1 MSGEGPARFLPLAER
16 LADAAGVIARRHF
29 RSRLAIDTKA
39 DNSPVTIADREAE
52 TAMRTLLAEA
62 VPEHGIL
69 GEEHGSE
76 RLDADYVWVLD
87 PIDGTQGF
95 ATGKPLF
102 GVLVA
107 LTHKGR
113 PVLGVIDHPALGER
127 WTGATGRPTLY
138 NGKPAGTRACAAL
151 SQAWMY
157 ATSPHMFDAETF
169 PRFEALRKNCLRALY
184 GADCYAYCLLAS
196 GHVDLVVEA
205 ALKPYDFCALV
216 PVIEGA
222 GGIVTDWAGQ
232 ALTIA
237 SPGRV
242 VAAGDANRHIEA
254 IAILSA

>member
-1 MSGEGPARFLPLAER
+1 MSEGPARFLPLAER

-29 RSRLAIDTKA
+29 RTRLAIDTKA
-39 DNSPVTIADREAE
+39 DKTPVTIADREAE
-52 TAMRTLLAEA
+52 TAMRALLAEA

-69 GEEHGSE
+69 GEEHCAE

-102 GVLVA
+102 GILVA

-127 WTGATGRPTLY
+127 WTGAEGVPTLY
-138 NGKPAGTRACAAL
+138 NGKPAERRTCDAL
-151 SQAWMY
+151 AQAWMY

-169 PRFEALRKNCLRALY
+169 PRFESLRKNCLRALY
-184 GADCYAYCLLAS
+184 GADCYAYGLLAS

-216 PVIEGA
+216 PVIAGA
-222 GGIVTDWAGQ
+222 GGIVTDWDGQ
-232 ALTIA
+232 ELSIA
-237 SPGRV
+237 SSGRV
-242 VAAGDANRHIEA
+242 VAAGDARRHKEA
-254 IAILSA
+254 VAILSA